1 MKQAQLDS
9 PILSSWFDLN
19 GSRLDSK
26 PYLSGALQAKASLAK
41 LASEKE
47 SLANLTRGHFGGIY
61 NGPQFVRHYVDSPE
75 YGVPFLTSAS
85 MLLADLSNVGLLSKK
100 DAFSP
105 KLSYLRIEEGMTLI
119 SCSGTI
125 GRMVYAA
132 PYMSGMWSSQDILK
146 VVPDPDKILPGYL
159 YAYLSS
165 KFGVPQVVG
174 ETYGS
179 IITHIEPQHI
189 AGLPV
194 PRLGS
199 DIEETVHNN
208 IICAANLRSEYQL
221 QIKEATAKLFS
232 SVGLRDITAAEWH
245 AMGRDLGFSHVIT
258 SPSSLRALNF
268 NPRLEACLAK
278 LSSVDHMSLGDI
290 CRGGDLQRSSRFK
303 RVGCDPDFGVK
314 FLGQKEL
321 FWIEPEGRYI
331 SPRHAPS
338 DVFVK
343 DETVLL
349 AARGAPGEH
358 HVYCRGEFI
367 TGPWLQ
373 YAYTE
378 DNLRVRSGNPSISGA
393 FLFAFLHSETAF
405 RCLRSFSTGSIQQD
419 IDRSML
425 ARLPVPLPDA
435 TVRKEVEQLVRQ
447 AYQKRHKASQL
458 EKEAVAIVERA
469 IQEGAKS

>member
-26 PYLSGALQAKASLAK
+26 PYLSGAIEAKALLTK
-41 LASEKE
+41 LPVEKE
-47 SLANLTRGHFGGIY
+47 PLYHLTLGGISGII
-61 NGPQFVRHYVDSPE
+61 NAGRISRTWVNDPE
-75 YGVPFLTSAS
+75 HGTPFLSS
-85 MLLADLSNVGLLSKK
+85 SDMLQADLSNLSLISNK
-100 DAFSP
+100 AV
-105 KLSYLRIEEGMTLI
+105 KLNPQLIIHQGWTLI
-119 SCSGTI
+119 TRSGTI
-125 GRMVYAA
+125 GRMAYCR
-132 PYMSGMWSSQDILK
+132 PDMNGMACSEDVLR

-179 IITHIEPQHI
+179 IITHIEPHHI